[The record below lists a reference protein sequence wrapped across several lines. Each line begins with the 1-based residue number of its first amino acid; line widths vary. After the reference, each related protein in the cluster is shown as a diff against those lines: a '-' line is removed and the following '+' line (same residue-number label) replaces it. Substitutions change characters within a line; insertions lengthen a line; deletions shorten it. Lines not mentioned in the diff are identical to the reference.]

1 MGTYIPNKHSR
12 KEVIMMKWLKKN
24 THITILLGACLLFA
38 SYLYITDPGDVNYAE
53 IQIEHGDSLWSLAEQ
68 YRGKMS
74 KEDWIKLVK
83 SENEL
88 ADIKIVAGK
97 SLVIPV
103 LSDQASPIK
112 TIEIARNE
120 Q

>member
-1 MGTYIPNKHSR
+1 MT
-12 KEVIMMKWLKKN
+12 WLKKN
-24 THITILLGACLLFA
+24 THISILMVVCLLFA
-38 SYLYITDPGDVNYAE
+38 GYLYITDPGHVSYAE

-74 KEDWIKLVK
+74 TEDWIKLVK
-83 SENEL
+83 TENGL

-103 LSDQASPIK
+103 VSNQADPNN

>member
-1 MGTYIPNKHSR
+1 
-12 KEVIMMKWLKKN
+12 
-24 THITILLGACLLFA
+24 
-38 SYLYITDPGDVNYAE
+38 
-53 IQIEHGDSLWSLAEQ
+53 
-68 YRGKMS
+68 MS

>member
-1 MGTYIPNKHSR
+1 
-12 KEVIMMKWLKKN
+12 MMMTWLKKN
-24 THITILLGACLLFA
+24 THISILAGACLLFA
-38 SYLYITDPGDVNYAE
+38 AYLYMTDPGDISYTK

-74 KEDWIKLVK
+74 SDDWIKLVK
-83 SENEL
+83 MENEL
-88 ADIKIVAGK
+88 TDIKIVAGK

-103 LSDQASPIK
+103 LGDQANPIK
-112 TIEIARNE
+112 IIEIARSE